1 MIYTCGC
8 MGSKSHPTLHRQG
21 WLLGPPIGAVPRR
34 PLLRISPGDS
44 RVLCAAFG
52 KSRKPLPCLLVI
64 WQLFSSSSRA
74 MDLAVVLVMAFWLIL
89 FRGGKTLGASNMGGG
104 CVGCGGVFC
113 LFFKKGTLCSGN
125 EIQIGVFL
133 NRVGVELGFVAVR
146 TCFCRIGNF
155 GNP

>member
-1 MIYTCGC
+1 

-52 KSRKPLPCLLVI
+52 KSRKPFVEDGAVPAGYLAAFLVFKSGDGFGRCVGDGLLVDP
-64 WQLFSSSSRA
+64 FSR
-74 MDLAVVLVMAFWLIL
+74 WENP
-89 FRGGKTLGASNMGGG
+89 RGIKYGGG